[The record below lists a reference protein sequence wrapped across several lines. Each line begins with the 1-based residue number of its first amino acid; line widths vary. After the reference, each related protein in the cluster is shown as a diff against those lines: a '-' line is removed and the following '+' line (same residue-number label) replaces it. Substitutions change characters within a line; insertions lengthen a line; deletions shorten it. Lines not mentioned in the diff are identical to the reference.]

1 MINQMHAD
9 SPINFEEEHRINTDR
24 LQAEVDEAVMA
35 LPCLVDDETRA
46 AMRVNKDINRELERW
61 KRDQSKEYKLLLLG
75 KWNAKILCGEFS
87 MNPQSSHFFLS

>member
-1 MINQMHAD
+1 MACWFAQIR
-9 SPINFEEEHRINTDR
+9 EEEHSFCDWAD
-24 LQAEVDEAVMA
+24 LLYPLSFDEAIMA

-75 KWNAKILCGEFS
+75 KRNFV
-87 MNPQSSHFFLS
+87 